1 MFELQS
7 SCQDCLHC
15 STRIH
20 SLFSVLNS
28 EEIAILQKQK
38 THVTLDCGETLFKE
52 GQYPPGFYIITKGK
66 LKYSKFGFEK
76 REQIIRFA
84 KEGDVVGYRSFIGE
98 ESYNCTAIAISEVC
112 LCFLK
117 HDLIQQLFKSNSDLP
132 FQFMKVL
139 ANDLK
144 TSETKILHLTQNTVR
159 ERIAES
165 ILLLAEFYGTEDDG
179 ITINVSLKRDE
190 LAGIAG
196 TIRESAIRTLYEFNE
211 SNIIELTGKKIII
224 LDAQKLQRIANAS
237 L

>member
-1 MFELQS
+1 
-7 SCQDCLHC
+7 
-15 STRIH
+15 
-20 SLFSVLNS
+20 
-28 EEIAILQKQK
+28 
-38 THVTLDCGETLFKE
+38 
-52 GQYPPGFYIITKGK
+52 
-66 LKYSKFGFEK
+66 
-76 REQIIRFA
+76 
-84 KEGDVVGYRSFIGE
+84 SFIGE

-211 SNIIELTGKKIII
+211 SNIIELTGKKIKI